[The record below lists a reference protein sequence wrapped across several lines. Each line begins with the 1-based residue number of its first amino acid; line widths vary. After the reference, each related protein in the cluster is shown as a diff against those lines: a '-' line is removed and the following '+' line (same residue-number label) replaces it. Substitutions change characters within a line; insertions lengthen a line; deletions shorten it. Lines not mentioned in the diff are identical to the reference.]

1 MVADETDA
9 ESTVIE
15 VLDPWLGVVLSQ
27 RYRVTQKIAAG
38 GFGVVY
44 VAVDLLAQR
53 DVAVKILHPGL
64 AADPSIAAR
73 FRREIEALQTLK
85 SPHTVAA
92 LDAGEA
98 ADGTPFLVM
107 ELLTGESVYEQMK
120 ARGKMPWRRVLAI
133 ARGVC
138 HSLGEAHARGIV
150 HRDLKPENIHLERR
164 GDDLN
169 FVKVLDFGIAKN
181 HHSAIEGGADLTQ
194 VGQMIGTFCYMA
206 PEQMIGSSTPESDV
220 FTLGV
225 VIYELIAGRRPYGD
239 AKGPAAQ
246 LAAVL
251 GDPPAPLQDAPAA
264 LVQIVMRCIDK
275 DPLRRYRDAHEL
287 GEALTA
293 IVNTGDDAPT
303 VYANKR
309 YQTPPRAQLAERAP
323 QTPAG
328 VWFQPAHGI
337 ATLHGIAPARGSGTE
352 LDVDQRTR
360 LATGTSPIVDLAH
373 TPVASPEMT
382 FAPFT
387 PAETPTTATGM
398 SSYTATNW
406 NAVVVAL
413 VIAMVVITITFL
425 L

>member
-1 MVADETDA
+1 VVADEADA
-9 ESTVIE
+9 DSTVIE
-15 VLDPWLGVVLSQ
+15 ILDPWLGVVLNH

-44 VAVDLLAQR
+44 VAADLLAER

-64 AADPSIAAR
+64 AADASIAAR

-98 ADGTPFLVM
+98 TDGTPFLVM

-206 PEQMIGSSTPESDV
+206 PEQMIGSCTPESDV
-220 FTLGV
+220 FTLGI
-225 VIYELIAGRRPYGD
+225 VIYELIAGGRPYGD

-251 GDPPAPLQDAPAA
+251 GDPPVPLPNAPAA
-264 LVQIVMRCIDK
+264 FVQIVMRCIDK

-287 GEALTA
+287 GEALAA
-293 IVNTGDDAPT
+293 IVDTGDDSPT
-303 VYANKR
+303 LYANKR
-309 YQTPPRAQLAERAP
+309 YQTPVPGAHLAERP
-323 QTPAG
+323 STPAN
-328 VWFQPAHGI
+328 VWFEPAHGI
-337 ATLHGIAPARGSGTE
+337 ATLHGIVPARGSETVLE
-352 LDVDQRTR
+352 PEPRR
-360 LATGTSPIVDLAH
+360 LATGTSPIVDLTH
-373 TPVASPEMT
+373 TPIVIVPLE
-382 FAPFT
+382 AP
-387 PAETPTTATGM
+387 PETPSTAPGM
-398 SSYTATNW
+398 SSFTAINW

-413 VIAMVVITITFL
+413 VIAMLVITITFL

>member
-1 MVADETDA
+1 
-9 ESTVIE
+9 VIE
-15 VLDPWLGVVLSQ
+15 ALDPWVGVTLHE
-27 RYRVTQKIAAG
+27 RYRITQKIAAG

-44 VAVDLLAQR
+44 VAADLVAHR
-53 DVAVKILHPGL
+53 DVAIKLLHPGL
-64 AADPSIAAR
+64 AADPSITAR
-73 FRREIEALQTLK
+73 FHREIEALRTLK

-98 ADGTPFLVM
+98 PDGTPYLVM

-164 GDDLN
+164 GDDVN

-181 HHSAIEGGADLTQ
+181 HHSAVQGGADLTQ

-206 PEQMIGSSTPESDV
+206 PEQMIGTSTPESDV
-220 FTLGV
+220 FTLGIV
-225 VIYELIAGRRPYGD
+225 MYELISGRRPYGD

-251 GDPPAPLQDAPAA
+251 GDPPPPLPHAPPA

-275 DPLRRYRDAHEL
+275 DPLCRYRDAHEL
-287 GEALTA
+287 GDALAT
-293 IVNTGDDAPT
+293 IVETGDDTPT

-309 YQTPPRAQLAERAP
+309 YQTPVPAARVGDRPATP
-323 QTPAG
+323 QNA
-328 VWFQPAHGI
+328 WFEPAHGV
-337 ATLHGIAPARGSGTE
+337 ATIHGILPARGSAE
-352 LDVDQRTR
+352 VLEPEPRAR
-360 LATGTSPIVDLAH
+360 LATGTKPIVDLTS
-373 TPVASPEMT
+373 TPHAT
-382 FAPFT
+382 FT
-387 PAETPTTATGM
+387 PTETPTTATGM
-398 SSYTATNW
+398 TSYTAINW
-406 NAVVVAL
+406 NAVVIAL
-413 VIAMVVITITFL
+413 VIAAVVITITFL

>member
-1 MVADETDA
+1 
-9 ESTVIE
+9 VIE
-15 VLDPWLGVVLSQ
+15 ALDPWVGTTLHE
-27 RYRVTQKIAAG
+27 RYRITQKIAAG

-44 VAVDLLAQR
+44 VAADLVAQR

-73 FRREIEALQTLK
+73 FHREIEALRTLR

-98 ADGTPFLVM
+98 PDGTPFLVM

-164 GDDLN
+164 GDDVN

-181 HHSAIEGGADLTQ
+181 HRSDVEGGADLTQ

-206 PEQMIGSSTPESDV
+206 PEQMIGTSTPESDV
-220 FTLGV
+220 FTLGIV
-225 VIYELIAGRRPYGD
+225 VYELIAGRRPYGD

-251 GDPPAPLQDAPAA
+251 GDPPPPLPNAPAA
-264 LVQIVMRCIDK
+264 LVQIIMRCIDK

-287 GEALTA
+287 GEALAT
-293 IVNTGDDAPT
+293 IVDTGDDTPT
-303 VYANKR
+303 IYANKR
-309 YQTPPRAQLAERAP
+309 YQTPVPAAQIADRPATP
-323 QTPAG
+323 QN
-328 VWFQPAHGI
+328 VWFEPARAVATIHGI
-337 ATLHGIAPARGSGTE
+337 LPTRASAPALE
-352 LDVDQRTR
+352 PDQRPR
-360 LATGTSPIVDLAH
+360 LATGTSPIVDLTH
-373 TPVASPEMT
+373 TPISP
-382 FAPFT
+382 FAP
-387 PAETPTTATGM
+387 AEAPSTSTGM
-398 SSYTATNW
+398 TSYTAINW
-406 NAVVVAL
+406 NAVVIAL
-413 VIAMVVITITFL
+413 VIAAIVITITFL

>member
-1 MVADETDA
+1 VVTDERDQD
-9 ESTVIE
+9 STVIE
-15 VLDPWLGVVLSQ
+15 ALDPWVGVTLHE
-27 RYRVTQKIAAG
+27 RYRITQKIAAG

-44 VAVDLLAQR
+44 VAADLVAQR

-73 FRREIEALQTLK
+73 FHREIEALRTLK

-98 ADGTPFLVM
+98 PDGTPYLVM

-138 HSLGEAHARGIV
+138 HSLGEAHAKGIV

-164 GDDLN
+164 GDDVN

-181 HHSAIEGGADLTQ
+181 HYSAVEGGADLTQ

-206 PEQMIGSSTPESDV
+206 PEQMIGTSAPESDV
-220 FTLGV
+220 FTLGIV
-225 VIYELIAGRRPYGD
+225 VYELIAGRRPYGD

-251 GDPPAPLQDAPAA
+251 GDTPPPLPNAPAA
-264 LVQIVMRCIDK
+264 LVEIVMRCIDK

-287 GEALTA
+287 GEALAT
-293 IVNTGDDAPT
+293 IVDTGDDTPT
-303 VYANKR
+303 VHANKR
-309 YQTPPRAQLAERAP
+309 YQTPVPAAQVAERPA
-323 QTPAG
+323 TPRN
-328 VWFQPAHGI
+328 VWFEPAHGV
-337 ATLHGIAPARGSGTE
+337 ATIHGILPTRASAPA
-352 LDVDQRTR
+352 LDPERPR
-360 LATGTSPIVDLAH
+360 LATGTSPIVDLTH
-373 TPVASPEMT
+373 TPMSP
-382 FAPFT
+382 FAPT
-387 PAETPTTATGM
+387 ETPSTSTGM
-398 SSYTATNW
+398 TSYTAINW
-406 NAVVVAL
+406 NAVVIAL
-413 VIAMVVITITFL
+413 VIAAIVITITFL

>member
-1 MVADETDA
+1 MTDERDAD
-9 ESTVIE
+9 STVIE
-15 VLDPWLGVVLSQ
+15 SLDPWLGLVLHE
-27 RYRVTQKIAAG
+27 RYRITQKIAAG

-44 VAVDLLAQR
+44 VAADLVAQR
-53 DVAVKILHPGL
+53 DVAIKLLHPGL

-98 ADGTPFLVM
+98 PDGTPFLVM

-164 GDDLN
+164 GDDLD

-206 PEQMIGSSTPESDV
+206 PEQMIGSCTPESDV

-225 VIYELIAGRRPYGD
+225 VVYELIAGRRPYGD

-251 GDPPAPLQDAPAA
+251 GDPPPSLPHAPAA
-264 LVQIVMRCIDK
+264 LVEIVMRCIDK

-287 GEALTA
+287 GEALAT
-293 IVNTGDDAPT
+293 IFETGDDTPT

-309 YQTPPRAQLAERAP
+309 YQTPPPTPVHHGDRIA
-323 QTPAG
+323 TPAK
-328 VWFQPAHGI
+328 VWFEPALGTATIHGI
-337 ATLHGIAPARGSGTE
+337 VPARGSGTTLE
-352 LDVDQRTR
+352 PDQRPR
-360 LATGTSPIVDLAH
+360 LASGTSPVVDLTN
-373 TPVASPEMT
+373 TPFALPEPSPE
-382 FAPFT
+382 T
-387 PAETPTTATGM
+387 PKTGTGM
-398 SSYTATNW
+398 SSYAATNW
-406 NAVVVAL
+406 NAVVIAL
-413 VIAMVVITITFL
+413 VIAMLVITITFL

>member
-1 MVADETDA
+1 VVTDERDGD
-9 ESTVIE
+9 STVIE
-15 VLDPWLGVVLSQ
+15 ALDPWVGVTLHQ
-27 RYRVTQKIAAG
+27 RYRITQKIAAG

-44 VAVDLLAQR
+44 VAADLVAQR
-53 DVAVKILHPGL
+53 DVAVKLLHPGL

-73 FRREIEALQTLK
+73 FHREIEALRTLK

-98 ADGTPFLVM
+98 PDGTPYLVM

-220 FTLGV
+220 FTLGI
-225 VIYELIAGRRPYGD
+225 VIYELISGRRPYGD

-251 GDPPAPLQDAPAA
+251 GDPPPPLPNAPAA
-264 LVQIVMRCIDK
+264 FVQIVMRCIDK

-287 GEALTA
+287 GEALAA
-293 IVNTGDDAPT
+293 IVDTGDDAPT
-303 VYANKR
+303 LYANKR
-309 YQTPPRAQLAERAP
+309 YQTPPPGEVTNEHGQRIS
-323 QTPAG
+323 TPAG
-328 VWFQPAHGI
+328 VWFEPAHGTG
-337 ATLHGIAPARGSGTE
+337 TLHGIVPARGSGTTLE
-352 LDVDQRTR
+352 PDPRLR
-360 LATGTSPIVDLAH
+360 LATGTSPIVDLTH
-373 TPVASPEMT
+373 TPFS
-382 FAPFT
+382 PFT
-387 PAETPTTATGM
+387 IEPAPAPTTATGM
-398 SSYTATNW
+398 TSYTAINW
-406 NAVVVAL
+406 NAVVIAV